1 MSHLHQIFLNIC
13 KTDYFSI
20 HIFILCHVKTREKR
34 FASLTSDT
42 VTFESSAP
50 MFVQNC

>member
-1 MSHLHQIFLNIC
+1 MSHMHQKMSNIC

-20 HIFILCHVKTREKR
+20 LIFILCHIKTREKR

-42 VTFESSAP
+42 ETFESSAP